1 MKERWE
7 AIRARVAEL
16 GRATVRA
23 GVIGANAEH
32 LHPGATLTNGE
43 LALLHELGNPSTGL
57 PARSFVRR
65 TFEDPAFRATV
76 GTLQRRLAKAVIE
89 GKMSRDRALSL
100 LGALASSG
108 IQSTIT
114 EHKVEPELAK
124 ATIEA
129 KGSDVPL
136 VDTGQL
142 AGSVTWE
149 LVK

>member
-1 MKERWE
+1 MSEKWE
-7 AIRARVAEL
+7 AIRARVAEI

-23 GVIGANAEH
+23 GVVGANAGH
-32 LHPGATLTNGE
+32 LHPGTTLTNGE
-43 LALLHELGNPSTGL
+43 LAMIQELGNPSTGL

-76 GTLQRRLAKAVIE
+76 STLQRRLVKAVID
-89 GKMSRDRALSL
+89 GKMSRDRALGL
-100 LGALASSG
+100 LGALAANG

-142 AGSVTWE
+142 AASVTWE
-149 LVK
+149 IVK